1 MKTKGERLHGIVF
14 EHVALPAKLL
24 DYFLRSNKS
33 NINPSPMVIHNM
45 QKNWMICK
53 EVTRHDN
60 ADAAGNRSHDGQ
72 SRDDRRIK
80 LDLANVGADG
90 VSVAVRICE

>member
-1 MKTKGERLHGIVF
+1 MSRCGKQMKTKGKRPEGIVF
-14 EHVALPAKLL
+14 INADPRCAGKL
-24 DYFLRSNKS
+24 DYPQGGDST
-33 NINPSPMVIHNM
+33 I
-45 QKNWMICK
+45 
-53 EVTRHDN
+53 
-60 ADAAGNRSHDGQ
+60 ADAAGKRSHDGQ